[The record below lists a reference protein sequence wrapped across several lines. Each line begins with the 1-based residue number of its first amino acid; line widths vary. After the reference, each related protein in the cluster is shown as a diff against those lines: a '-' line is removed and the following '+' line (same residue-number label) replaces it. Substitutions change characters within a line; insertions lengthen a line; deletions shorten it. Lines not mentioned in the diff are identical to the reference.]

1 MSVFH
6 EIPIEKKERYKEL
19 KAKKSRLEARKID
32 FEDVDEYKQLKDE
45 MYFDISTLK
54 KGYRN
59 LEEFKQHKSY
69 QYALSVRNGEIPVGK
84 YVKKVTEQFL
94 DDMERS
100 ETDDTFEFVFDYRLA
115 GKIDTM
121 TGLMKAPSG
130 IVAGTPI
137 NEMLAPFQWFFIMV
151 SMGWKHKDDIEK
163 RRYEKNVLDSELFA
177 FNRDVTDGM
186 SR

>member
-32 FEDVDEYKQLKDE
+32 FEDIDEYKQLKDE

-59 LEEFKQHKSY
+59 LEEFKKHKSY

-163 RRYEKNVLDSELFA
+163 RRYEKNVLLIARKSGKRFA
-177 FNRDVTDGM
+177 R
-186 SR
+186 